1 MKRAAMSKGESLL
14 SKKVSLMRECW
25 VPPPPSFFFSLFFFL
40 SFSQASLLIYA
51 QGNKVK
57 SETMDMFPL
66 TNTGVPPHCQTLYL
80 LFNNDL
86 ATTIWTFHRLL
97 LADIDMFLGR

>member
-1 MKRAAMSKGESLL
+1 
-14 SKKVSLMRECW
+14 
-25 VPPPPSFFFSLFFFL
+25 
-40 SFSQASLLIYA
+40 
-51 QGNKVK
+51 
-57 SETMDMFPL
+57 MDMFPL

-97 LADIDMFLGR
+97 LADIDMFLGRESVFNVIIIVEITHSVMPILVSSIIQPFMAMQRQGLKIHFVQ

>member
-1 MKRAAMSKGESLL
+1 M
-14 SKKVSLMRECW
+14 
-25 VPPPPSFFFSLFFFL
+25 FL
-40 SFSQASLLIYA
+40 CLGQSNE
-51 QGNKVK
+51 GRNKEVEVWKERPGISADLRPENIVK

-97 LADIDMFLGR
+97 LADIDIFLGR

>member
-1 MKRAAMSKGESLL
+1 
-14 SKKVSLMRECW
+14 MRECW
-25 VPPPPSFFFSLFFFL
+25 VPTPPPPIFFLFFVFFL
-40 SFSQASLLIYA
+40 SFSQASLLICA

-66 TNTGVPPHCQTLYL
+66 TNTGVAPHCQTLYL

-97 LADIDMFLGR
+97 LADIDMVLGR

>member
-1 MKRAAMSKGESLL
+1 MKRAAMLKGESLL
-14 SKKVSLMRECW
+14 SKKVSLMRKCW
-25 VPPPPSFFFSLFFFL
+25 VPPPLSFFFSFFFIL
-40 SFSQASLLIYA
+40 FTGISADLRPE
-51 QGNKVK
+51 NEVK